1 MLEELVQKLELRKK
15 EGLFRQRLI
24 RQGPQTSHLKIES
37 QLNLSFCSNDY
48 LGLANHPDVVAALC
62 QGSLQYGVGSG
73 ASHLISGHSSAHH
86 ELEEA
91 LARFVELPS
100 ALLFSTGYMANIAVV
115 STLIGHHGAVFAD
128 KLNHASLND
137 AVLLSRAQLIR
148 YPHLDLE
155 SLERAL
161 ARTKASN
168 KLVLTDA
175 VFSMDGDIAP
185 IKEIL
190 TLCQQYGAWLLV
202 DDAHGFG
209 VLGRSGKGILHDLD
223 QIDLNSPHLVYM
235 ATLGKSV
242 GVFGAFVA
250 GQPELIEILIQ
261 FARTYG
267 YTTAMPSALACAVMK
282 SLTVIE
288 QEQWRRDRLTQHI
301 SFLRNHY
308 QSSQW
313 SLLPS
318 KTPIQPLLIGKS
330 NVVTQ
335 LSERLRREGILV
347 PAIRPPTVPVGKSRL
362 RISLSASH
370 SEEEVKH
377 LVDSLQRLE

>member
-62 QGSLQYGVGSG
+62 QGSLLYGVGSG

-91 LARFVELPS
+91 LARFVELPR

-115 STLIGHHGAVFAD
+115 TTLIGHHGVVFAD

-148 YPHLDLE
+148 YPHLNLE

-209 VLGRSGKGILHDLD
+209 VLGRSGKGILHGLD

-250 GQPELIEILIQ
+250 GQPELIEMLLQ

-282 SLTVIE
+282 SLELLE
-288 QEQWRRDRLTQHI
+288 QEQWRRDRLAQHI
-301 SFLRNHY
+301 SFLRSHY

-318 KTPIQPLLIGKS
+318 ETPIQPLLIGKS
-330 NVVTQ
+330 NAVTQ
-335 LSERLRREGILV
+335 LSEKLRREGIIV
-347 PAIRPPTVPVGKSRL
+347 PAIRPPTVPVGKARL

-370 SEEEVKH
+370 SEVEVKR
-377 LVDSLQRLE
+377 LVDTLQRLE